1 MYPFYIAHFTY
12 LPFLFWKYDIQ
23 YDYGIRYYI
32 ALPKECHVVHVET
45 GPALAEID
53 MQISFITCYP

>member
-1 MYPFYIAHFTY
+1 
-12 LPFLFWKYDIQ
+12 
-23 YDYGIRYYI
+23 
-32 ALPKECHVVHVET
+32 LPKACHVVHVET